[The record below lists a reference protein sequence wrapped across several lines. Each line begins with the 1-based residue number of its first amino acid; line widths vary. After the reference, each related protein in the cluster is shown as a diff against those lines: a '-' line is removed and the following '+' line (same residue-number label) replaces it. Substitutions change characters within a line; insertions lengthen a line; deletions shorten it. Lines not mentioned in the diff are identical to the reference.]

1 MDVLD
6 VLARTVAAVAV
17 AASVWLA
24 WRASRELVRGA
35 REDAHGTAR
44 ASRRLWAH
52 RMRLFAFTGL
62 SAVVVGVLAGV
73 RNGVAAGGFAA
84 GSTLWLSVGL
94 LLSGLLAWVSAR
106 ASGRASRHGD
116 KRSHVHARLRFQRWR
131 EQQQRRRRRQQRH
144 SRPREGPAG
153 HRQRSQRQR
162 SQRDQATAREARR
175 RAEVRRALRTLRL
188 SAEATPEEI
197 KRAWREQAFRH
208 HPDRHA
214 SASDAA
220 REEHAAAFRQAR
232 RAYETLRRDA

>member
-6 VLARTVAAVAV
+6 VLALTVAAVAV

-73 RNGVAAGGFAA
+73 RNGVAAGGLAA

-131 EQQQRRRRRQQRH
+131 EQQQRRWRRQQQQRH

-153 HRQRSQRQR
+153 HRQR